1 MSEATNQ
8 ESLFK
13 QLFGKVKMPNF
24 ATVLTLLIIGI
35 GAIFVGVK
43 SVKDVFLT
51 KFFELEVRFIGEKF
65 KEGDKVI
72 IEPLNIFQNLDNE
85 NKIIYRDD
93 VERIQNRTIS
103 LTLLPAKGEQEK
115 LISYHVRNS
124 PDYMLFIYNFQNQK

>member
-1 MSEATNQ
+1 MSETTNQ

-24 ATVLTLLIIGI
+24 TTVITLLIIGI

-51 KFFELEVRFIGEKF
+51 NFFELEVRFIGEKF
-65 KEGDKVI
+65 KEGDKVM
-72 IEPLNIFQNLDNE
+72 IEPLKLFEILDNE

-93 VERIQNRTIS
+93 VEKIQNSTIS

-124 PDYMLFIYNFQNQK
+124 PDYLLFIYNFQNQK